1 MVLSSPPNS
10 SVQQILNVVVQPEYW
25 TSLNPD
31 LTINGNRQDSD
42 SLAISDEQLARVSHN
57 MIVEGYFQID
67 QLLAVDQVRRLAHAV
82 IRLHERQ
89 CPPVF
94 VFVYDE
100 FWMICVRLAPL
111 LRTVLTDDYR
121 QLPDFWVWYVDP
133 KTQATG
139 WRPHRDKGFGS
150 LLPDGAPKSLTMW
163 IPLTDATPLNG
174 CIYVVPAHLD
184 PSSLYVDKE
193 DKRMP
198 ENLQDVRALP
208 IAVGG
213 VLGWNQAILHWGGR
227 SSQRAPEPRISFA
240 CEFQRGDVEPY
251 NRPLLDPH
259 QPPPF
264 EQRLGLIG
272 KQVLQYRHMYG
283 FSDTLSSL
291 GEQLTKRFLR

>member
-121 QLPDFWVWYVDP
+121 Q
-133 KTQATG
+133 
-139 WRPHRDKGFGS
+139 
-150 LLPDGAPKSLTMW
+150 
-163 IPLTDATPLNG
+163 
-174 CIYVVPAHLD
+174 
-184 PSSLYVDKE
+184 
-193 DKRMP
+193 
-198 ENLQDVRALP
+198 
-208 IAVGG
+208 
-213 VLGWNQAILHWGGR
+213 
-227 SSQRAPEPRISFA
+227 
-240 CEFQRGDVEPY
+240 
-251 NRPLLDPH
+251 
-259 QPPPF
+259 
-264 EQRLGLIG
+264 
-272 KQVLQYRHMYG
+272 
-283 FSDTLSSL
+283 
-291 GEQLTKRFLR
+291 